1 MFGKVTGETCTFS
14 HCQIF
19 FLKGDST
26 GVTEASKECI
36 AIWVIFKL
44 NIVKLA
50 S

>member
-1 MFGKVTGETCTFS
+1 MFGKVTGETYTFS
-14 HCQIF
+14 QRQIF

-26 GVTEASKECI
+26 GVTEASTECV
-36 AIWVIFKL
+36 AIWVVFSF